1 MVLAQTAETLLRIQS
16 AAQAARRQLVNEIPV
31 PGASQ
36 LIAEIERLET
46 LMAQSIA
53 RAVGA
58 TPMAMGGM
66 VTSPTFALLGEAGP
80 EMVIPMKK
88 KKRRVSKYQ
97 REFGKQYRKLDEKNR
112 LRNGSLR
119 SGMTRSK
126 LMRSAHKATRKSL
139 GMK

>member
-36 LIAEIERLET
+36 LIQEIERLET

-88 KKRRVSKYQ
+88 KKRKVSKYQ
-97 REFGKQYRKLDEKNR
+97 KEFGKQYRKLDDAFR
-112 LRNGSLR
+112 LKNGSLR
-119 SGMTRSK
+119 AGMTRSK
-126 LMRSAHKATRKSL
+126 LMKRAHKATRKSL